1 MCFLINYN
9 FTKEKKSTISRQKKT
24 IYNTTIIPQLK
35 QNYYKGIFKRHPLC
49 EVNTLAQ
56 LRHTIH
62 KRLLDFISYYFLHA
76 CVTHNRHQEYVV
88 RKLMSRS
95 NLREKQITKQDTQLY
110 ASYSI
115 RVTIKRF
122 HLYIHR
128 SKSVVGQFLFVVHY
142 SLSSFSLFCL
152 FLRFGVK
159 NCQLLL

>member
-1 MCFLINYN
+1 MPC
-9 FTKEKKSTISRQKKT
+9 
-24 IYNTTIIPQLK
+24 YNTTIIPQLK

-76 CVTHNRHQEYVV
+76 YVTHNRHQEYVV

-110 ASYSI
+110 TSYSI
-115 RVTIKRF
+115 CVTIKRF
-122 HLYIHR
+122 HL
-128 SKSVVGQFLFVVHY
+128 FVIDPNLL
-142 SLSSFSLFCL
+142 SGSSFSWSIIPFRPFLDLFCL